1 MLERAG
7 GDRPQDGTAPGG
19 TAAGGDRAARSRGT
33 RGPFTPGLAILA
45 LFQLALGAWWLGLV
59 AGMRTSLPAGL
70 ADELLARG
78 DAGQVAVGVLG
89 VLRLAAA
96 VGLVARLRAAWV
108 LAMLLTGIG
117 LAGSLV
123 GYALG
128 RPDDLLLLLEVL
140 SAFYLNQPEVRA
152 TFGDP
157 RVGTAT

>member
-1 MLERAG
+1 MVERAG
-7 GDRPQDGTAPGG
+7 GVRPRDGTTP
-19 TAAGGDRAARSRGT
+19 GGDRAPRPHGA

-45 LFQLALGAWWLGLV
+45 LFQLALGAWWLGLA
-59 AGMRTSLPAGL
+59 AGMRTGLPAGL

-78 DAGQVAVGVLG
+78 EAGQVAVGVLG
-89 VLRLAAA
+89 ALRLAAA
-96 VGLVARLRAAWV
+96 LGLVARLRAAWV

-117 LAGSLV
+117 LAGSLA

-152 TFGDP
+152 TFGGP
-157 RVGTAT
+157 RSGATT